1 MLQWSSVLDRCLNQ
15 FHLRVDPWTRWTS
28 TPDCRNPEDDDKTFA
43 WEQSRQLC
51 RGRRPAIDNGNNNTP
66 IPRQLLPEP
75 CAVIVFILSVKTY
88 LLSSLENPSGCHLG
102 STKRNRKHSYL
113 VLYRRRQCRA
123 HWRRNPHYENYS
135 NKYIRQSVFRKI
147 ELNFRRHPVLCCWP
161 PTNPKVPNR
170 QSDFSLSN
178 STSQQKI
185 DISFILRPFLDFY
198 SHN

>member
-1 MLQWSSVLDRCLNQ
+1 MLQWSSVLDRCLNH

-51 RGRRPAIDNGNNNTP
+51 RGRRPANDNGDNNTP

-102 STKRNRKHSYL
+102 STKRNRKHSDL
-113 VLYRRRQCRA
+113 VLYRRRQSLTSKSLL
-123 HWRRNPHYENYS
+123 YENYS
-135 NKYIRQSVFRKI
+135 NKYIRQSIFRKI
-147 ELNFRRHPVLCCWP
+147 ESNFRRHPVL
-161 PTNPKVPNR
+161 VLH
-170 QSDFSLSN
+170 SA
-178 STSQQKI
+178 TSPMVTRYPRT
-185 DISFILRPFLDFY
+185 LL
-198 SHN
+198 